1 MKEIQGNSVLV
12 RVSGRFALAKVRVI
26 GSRRLYVHINFV
38 ADWKFVLK
46 IRFSS
51 SGFGL
56 IKDTIAFFAQAQLFP
71 ICLVNQSVEHYRRVT
86 TDLFFGST
94 VNGVRQCA
102 LIL

>member
-56 IKDTIAFFAQAQLFP
+56 IKDTIAFFAQAQRFP
-71 ICLVNQSVEHYRRVT
+71 ICFKSMKLSIREIMHIVHLVLSVAMQ
-86 TDLFFGST
+86 GS
-94 VNGVRQCA
+94 
-102 LIL
+102 L